1 MTIVIMIMLDQN
13 LSVKHLLLSARMSD
27 LDDTYIF
34 RISDGISIILLQN
47 IFKNIF
53 KNIFTFRENMKIE
66 VFGGKMAVEGR
77 G

>member
-53 KNIFTFRENMKIE
+53 TFRENTKIE

>member
-34 RISDGISIILLQN
+34 RISDGISIILIQ
-47 IFKNIF
+47 
-53 KNIFTFRENMKIE
+53 NIFTFRENMKIE

>member
-34 RISDGISIILLQN
+34 RISDGIF
-47 IFKNIF
+47 IFLIQYIF